1 MPAESPEPS
10 VVAVSARCA
19 AYLQLPGGWFLN
31 NAGWI
36 RGEDRTLLVDTCATE
51 ARSRRLLSAVRAA
64 GAASP
69 LTAVLTHAHGDHANG
84 AGLVAADGGAVVAT
98 APAAEEVGAGPHTF
112 PMLIDYDNWGA
123 IDPPEVVEHL
133 DEPVERE
140 LGGVTARLEPVPQ
153 QAHTDGDLV
162 VAVPDDGVVFAGDL
176 LFNGVTPLAA
186 FASVP
191 GWLRALEWLE
201 GFRAACLVPG
211 HGPIPDD
218 PGTLLADMRAYL
230 RWLLDVADEAAP
242 DFAELERQARDGWPG
257 WLDAERHAV
266 NLRVAHAQV
275 RGHEVPVDE
284 VLTALSRAAGG
295 AIRPRLDL

>member
-1 MPAESPEPS
+1 MAAEPAAPS
-10 VVAVSARCA
+10 AVPVSARCT

-31 NAGWI
+31 NAGWV

-51 ARSRRLLSAVRAA
+51 ARSRRLLAALRAD
-64 GAASP
+64 GGGLP
-69 LTAVLTHAHGDHANG
+69 LTAALTHAHGDHANG

-98 APAAEEVGAGPHTF
+98 PPAAAEVGAGPHTF
-112 PMLIDYDNWGA
+112 PMLVDYDNWGA
-123 IDPPEVVEHL
+123 IDPPEVIEHL
-133 DEPVERE
+133 DGPVERD

-162 VAVPDDGVVFAGDL
+162 VAVPGEGVVYAGDL

-201 GFRAACLVPG
+201 GFGATCLVPG
-211 HGPIPDD
+211 HGPIPED
-218 PGTLLADMRAYL
+218 PATLLADMRAYL
-230 RWLLDVADEAAP
+230 RWLLDVADETTP
-242 DFAELERQARDGWPG
+242 DFAELEQQARDGWPG
-257 WLDAERHAV
+257 WHDAERHAV

-275 RGHEVPVDE
+275 RAQEVPVDE
-284 VLTALSRAAGG
+284 LLSALSRAAGG